1 MCILVNKKIQIK
13 NLGDIA
19 NIGFIVGENS
29 IAVIDTGS
37 SVIFAKKMYKK
48 IREISELPISHILL
62 HIHIRIIF

>member
-1 MCILVNKKIQIK
+1 MHFGKQEDSNKK

-37 SVIFAKKMYKK
+37 SVIFAKKNV
-48 IREISELPISHILL
+48 
-62 HIHIRIIF
+62 